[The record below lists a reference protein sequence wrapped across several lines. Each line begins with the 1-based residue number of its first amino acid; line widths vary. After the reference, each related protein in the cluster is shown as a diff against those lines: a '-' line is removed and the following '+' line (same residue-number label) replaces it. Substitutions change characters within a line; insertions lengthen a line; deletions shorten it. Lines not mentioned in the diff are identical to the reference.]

1 MVLGAAVDTVRVS
14 TYSDQIL
21 INLFELLKLYKAAET
36 NPNGE
41 GVIQSFELMANSM
54 LGLTEDPKLK
64 GFILG
69 LKGIIVSMM

>member
-41 GVIQSFELMANSM
+41 GVI
-54 LGLTEDPKLK
+54 
-64 GFILG
+64 
-69 LKGIIVSMM
+69 